1 MLVLETPRL
10 TVRPFMGSDV
20 AAAHVWF
27 SDPEVFRFYKYG
39 PYTLLEQTA
48 ERVRQYCAHFEKHG
62 FGKCV
67 VVEKSTGIPIGDAGF
82 SFADD
87 IGEVHVG
94 YKLARS
100 HWGKGYA
107 TEAAQAWVQHGFDR
121 LGLKRILAFVHPQNA
136 GSIRVIEKLQF
147 SPCSYNRFVGTHIE
161 LIYELRQADYANHS
175 LIENRLRNATIGE
188 PNAIH
193 ASIPIADYDPLWP
206 ALFDREGDR
215 IRKALGTRV
224 LLLEHV
230 GSTSIPGLAAKPII
244 DLVLAVTD
252 AADEPAYVPALEGQG
267 YVLRIREPQLYE
279 HRMFK
284 GPDIDIN
291 HGIFLL
297 RPELNA
303 GISQSWS
310 KLVLMWALPAARN
323 ASSTTMIP

>member
-1 MLVLETPRL
+1 
-10 TVRPFMGSDV
+10 
-20 AAAHVWF
+20 
-27 SDPEVFRFYKYG
+27 
-39 PYTLLEQTA
+39 
-48 ERVRQYCAHFEKHG
+48 VRQYCAHFEKHG

-67 VVEKSTGIPIGDAGF
+67 VVEKSTGIPIGDAGL

-252 AADEPAYVPALEGQG
+252 AADEPAYVPALEAQG

-291 HGIFLL
+291 LHCYSDGCPEIQRMLGFRDWL
-297 RPELNA
+297 RINTADRILYERAKREL
-303 GISQSWS
+303 
-310 KLVLMWALPAARN
+310 AARSWKYVQN
-323 ASSTTMIP
+323 YADAKTAVVEEILGRAKAREQK